1 MRLLQNRG
9 AMQCS
14 GVFVITAF
22 LLMVTVMLQGAS
34 TPAQAQTAP
43 TGLTATVAGPTRI
56 DLSWTRPSDPG
67 AGIGGYRVEVSLDGG
82 TTWDRLT
89 SIYSIGGTATYTSHG
104 SLSLGDT
111 RHYRVCAF
119 NNDLGCGPYSNVDS
133 ATTAIVAPVAPT
145 DLTATANGSTQIHLS
160 WIAPAITGGAAISG
174 YKIEVSSGGS
184 TWSDLVA
191 DTGTPATT
199 YSHTGLSDGNTR
211 HYRVS
216 AINSVGTGAA
226 SNVASATTANTTPG
240 APTGL
245 TATANGSTRIDLSWT
260 TPAITGGA
268 AISGY
273 KIEVSSNGST
283 WSGLHADTGTPA
295 TTYSHTALF
304 GGDTRHYRVSAIN
317 SVGTGSASNVDSA
330 TTFSSAPG
338 APTDLTVTAVRSTQI
353 DLAWT
358 APAKNGGA
366 PIRSYKIEIS
376 SDGGLNW
383 PISFLVVFRS
393 NNVPATFSHT
403 GLALGDTRHYR
414 VFANNSVGTGL
425 ASNVASATTA
435 TVTPAAPTR
444 LTATAKNG
452 PPRIDLSWTAPADNG
467 GAPISGYK
475 IEVSSDGST
484 WSDLHADT
492 GTTTTT
498 YSHTALS
505 GGDTRHYRVS
515 AINSVGTGSA
525 SKVANATT
533 DIVAPGAPTDL
544 TLTVQPTWVD
554 LSWTAPVN
562 NSGARIRS
570 YWIEVSSD
578 GDFNRSNFHFVFRDG
593 NNVPTTFSHTVNLGL
608 VLGETHYY
616 RVYAVNSVGPGSV
629 SNVVSATPVKVSVM
643 VELTVSLS
651 SVEENAAGTSVTVTG
666 TLDGEA
672 RPEATTVTVLV
683 GAATDPASEGTDY
696 ARVNNFT
703 LTINAGQTSGT
714 ATFTLTPTN
723 DLLGEG
729 DETISVTGTVSGLS
743 VSGTELTITDDEVV
757 STEVELTVS
766 LSSVEENAAGTSVT
780 VTGSLD
786 GGARTSDTPVT
797 VTVGASGDGA
807 AEGTDYAAVNN
818 FTLTIGTGQT
828 SGTATFTLT
837 PTDDL
842 LGEGSEK
849 VSVTGR
855 TTVSGLSVRGTEL
868 TITDDELVSTEVELT
883 VSLRSVAED
892 AAGTPVTVTGSLD
905 GGARTSDTPVTVTV
919 GASGDGAAEGTDYA
933 AVNDFTLTIDA
944 GQPSGTATFTLTPTD
959 DLLGEG
965 SEKVS
970 VTGRT
975 TVSGLS
981 VSGTELTITD
991 DEVVSTEVELTV
1003 SLRSVAEDAAGTP
1016 VTVTG
1021 SLDGGARTSDT
1032 PVTVTVGASG
1042 DGAAEGTDY
1051 ATVND
1056 LTLTIG
1062 TGQMSGTATFTLT
1075 PTNDTLGE
1083 GSEKVSVTG
1092 TTTVS
1097 GLSVR
1102 GTELTITD
1110 DEVVSTEV
1118 ELTVSLRSVAEDAA
1132 GTPVTVTGSLDG
1144 GARTSDTQVTV
1155 TVGAAG
1161 DGAAE
1166 GTDYATVND
1175 LTLTIGT
1182 GKTSGTATFTL
1193 TPTNDTLGEGDETI
1207 SVTGTT
1213 TVPGLTVTGTELTI
1227 TDDDSVST
1235 EVELT
1240 VSLSSV
1246 EENAAGTSVTV
1257 TGTLDRG
1264 ARPDATTVTVSV
1276 GATADSATEGT
1287 DYAAVNNFTL
1297 TIDAGQTSG
1306 TATFTLTPTNDTLGE
1321 GGEKVSVMGRTTVS
1335 GLSVRGTELT
1345 ITDDEV
1351 VSTEV
1356 ELTVS
1361 LRSVAE
1367 DAAGTPVTVTGSLDG
1382 GARTSDTQVTVT
1394 VGASGDGAA
1403 EGTDYAAVN
1412 NFTLTIGTGQTSG
1425 TATFTLTPTND
1436 TLGEGG
1442 EKVSVMGTTTV
1453 SGLSVRGTELTIT
1466 DDEVVSTEVEL
1477 TVSLRSVAEDAAGTP
1492 VTVTGSLDGGARTSD
1507 TPVTVTVGASG
1518 DGAAEGT
1525 DYAAVNNFTLTI
1537 DAGQPSGT
1545 ATFTLTPTNDTL
1557 GEGSEKV
1564 SVTGTTTVSGLSVRG
1579 TELTITDDEVVS
1591 TEVELTVSLRSV
1603 AEDAAGTPVTVTGS
1617 LDGGARTSDT
1627 QVTVTVGA
1635 SGDGAAEG
1643 TDYAAVNNFT
1653 LTIDA
1658 GQTSGTA
1665 TFTLTPTDDLL
1676 GEGGEKVS
1684 VTGTTTVSGLSVS
1697 GTELTITDDEVVS
1710 TEVELTVSLRS
1721 VAEDAG
1727 GTPVTVT
1734 GTLDGGAR
1742 TSDTQVTVTVGASGD
1757 GAAEGTD
1764 YAAVND
1770 LTLTIGTGQ
1779 TSGTATFTLTPTDD
1793 LLGEGSEKVSVT
1805 GSTTVSGLSVRGTE
1819 LTITDD
1825 ELVSTEVELTVSL
1838 RSVAEDAGGTPVT
1851 VTGTLNGG
1859 ARTSDTQVTVTVG
1872 ASGDG
1877 AAEGTDYAAVN
1888 DLTLTIDAGQTSGT
1902 ATFTL
1907 TPTDDLLGEGGEKV
1921 SVTGSTTVSGL
1932 SVRGTELTITDDD
1945 RASTEVELSVSLRSV
1960 AENAAGT
1967 PVTVTGTLDGGARTD
1982 ATTVTVSVG
1991 ATADSA
1997 TEGTDYATVNDLTL
2011 TIDAGQPSG
2020 TATFTLTLTNDTL
2033 GEGAEQISVTGRTTV
2048 SGLSVSGTELR
2059 ITDDELVST
2068 EVELSVSLR
2077 SVAENAAGTPVT
2089 VSGTLDGGARTEA
2102 TTVTVSVG
2110 ATADSATEGTDYATV
2125 NDFMLTIDAGQP
2137 SGDDLTVTNDTAGGG
2152 RTRRSRT
2159 ATFTLT
2165 VTNDTL
2171 GEGGEKVSVTGT
2183 VSGLSVRGTELT
2195 ITDDDSAST
2204 EVELSVSLRWV
2215 SENAGGSP
2223 VTVTGTLD
2231 GGARTEATTVTV
2243 SVGATADSAT
2253 EGTDYATVNDF
2264 TLTISAGEP
2273 SGTATFTLTVTNDT
2287 LGEGAETIS
2296 VAGRTTV
2303 SGLSVSGTEL
2313 TITDDDSASTEVEL
2327 SVSLRS
2333 VSENAGGS
2341 PVTVTGTLDGGART
2355 DATTVTVSVGATADS
2370 ATEGTDYATV
2380 NDFTLTISVGEPSG
2394 TATFTLTLTNDT
2406 LGEGAEK
2413 VSVTGRTTVSGLSV
2427 SGTELTITDD
2437 DSASTEVELSVS
2449 LRSVSENAGGSP
2461 VTVTGT
2467 LDGGARTVATTV
2479 TVSVGATADSATEG
2493 TDYATVNDLTLMI
2506 DAGQTSGTA
2515 TFTLTLTND
2524 TLGEG
2529 GEQIS
2534 VTGRTTVSGL
2544 SVSGTELTITDDD
2557 SASTEVELSVS
2568 LRSVSENAAGTPVTV
2583 TGTLDGGAR
2592 TDATTVTVSV
2602 GATADSATEGTDYAT
2617 VNDFTLT
2624 ISAGEPSGTAT
2635 FTLTLTND
2643 TLGEGAE
2650 TVSVTGRTTVSGLSV
2665 SGTELTITDDDS
2677 ASTEVELSVSLR
2689 SVAEDAGGTPVTVT
2703 GTLDGGARTSATTV
2717 TVSVGATADSATE
2730 GTDYATVNDLTLT
2743 IDAGQPSGTAT
2754 FTLTLTNDTLGEGD
2768 ETVSVTGRTTVSGL
2782 SVSGTELTIADD
2794 DSASTEVELSVSLR
2808 SVSENAAGTPV
2819 TVTGTL
2825 DGGARTDATT
2835 VTVSVGATADSA
2847 TEGTDYATVNDF
2859 TLTIDAGQPSGTA
2872 TFTLTVTNDTL
2883 DEGAETV
2890 SVTGTTTVSGLSVRG
2905 TELTITDDDAGPR
2918 GIDLS
2923 TLGKTVAEKVL
2934 EAVTLSIIG
2943 TLKGAPRD
2951 SATSVTVSVGAAG
2964 DAATKGTD
2972 YAVVE
2977 DFLLTIPAGQSRGT
2991 ASFMFTPLNDSIEEP
3006 DEAVTVSGT
3015 TAGSGIMVAGT
3026 TVTIDDDDERGVE
3039 VSPRTLTVLEG
3050 GASTYTVVLGS
3061 EPTGDV
3067 TVTVSVGGGS
3077 DDVTVSPSGLTFT
3090 SSNWGTPRTVTVTAA
3105 QDAGAGT
3112 ATIEHGVLGA
3122 DYGANNVTAE
3132 PVEVTVADGSKTDT
3146 ISRAWLARFGRT
3158 VADQVLEAVEGRM
3171 GAVRVAGTELSLAGQ
3186 RIGNS
3191 ATPERT
3197 EESEAAVRLETL
3209 GRWLRGEQEDGDG
3222 PLGWRPVTGR
3232 EVLRGSSFMVTGG
3245 SAEGGFGG
3253 VWGRGAFSSL
3263 DGREGDLRLDG
3274 EVTSALL
3281 GVDWSRGRGTAGVA
3295 VGHSRGEGGYQGP
3308 RGDGEVESVLTGV
3321 YPYGRYELSEGL
3333 SLWGVAG
3340 YGAGTFKL
3348 RSDGVPADETDT
3360 ALAMV
3365 AVGGRGVVVKP
3376 SGGGGLELAMKP
3388 DVLVVRTTSEAGGGL
3403 VASEAEVT
3411 RLRVG
3416 LEGTWR
3422 GIRIGGGSLVPGF
3435 EIGVRHDGGD
3445 AESGFGADVG
3455 AGFAWRDPVRGIEA
3469 ELRAR
3474 GLLTHEDGGFRE
3486 RGFSGSLAWD
3496 PDPDSERGPSL
3507 TLIQTVGTF
3516 ATGGMDAL
3524 LRPETVV
3531 AFGAGNED
3539 GDDLGRRLEA
3549 RFGYGFAVFGGRY
3562 TGTPELGIGLSER
3575 GRETSLGWRLA
3586 GARREALDFDI
3597 RIEASRLQPVNDE
3610 RDPEHQIGLRMT
3622 ARW

>member
-1 MRLLQNRG
+1 M
-9 AMQCS
+9 
-14 GVFVITAF
+14 
-22 LLMVTVMLQGAS
+22 
-34 TPAQAQTAP
+34 
-43 TGLTATVAGPTRI
+43 
-56 DLSWTRPSDPG
+56 
-67 AGIGGYRVEVSLDGG
+67 
-82 TTWDRLT
+82 
-89 SIYSIGGTATYTSHG
+89 
-104 SLSLGDT
+104 
-111 RHYRVCAF
+111 
-119 NNDLGCGPYSNVDS
+119 
-133 ATTAIVAPVAPT
+133 
-145 DLTATANGSTQIHLS
+145 
-160 WIAPAITGGAAISG
+160 
-174 YKIEVSSGGS
+174 
-184 TWSDLVA
+184 
-191 DTGTPATT
+191 
-199 YSHTGLSDGNTR
+199 
-211 HYRVS
+211 
-216 AINSVGTGAA
+216 
-226 SNVASATTANTTPG
+226 
-240 APTGL
+240 
-245 TATANGSTRIDLSWT
+245 
-260 TPAITGGA
+260 
-268 AISGY
+268 
-273 KIEVSSNGST
+273 
-283 WSGLHADTGTPA
+283 
-295 TTYSHTALF
+295 
-304 GGDTRHYRVSAIN
+304 
-317 SVGTGSASNVDSA
+317 
-330 TTFSSAPG
+330 
-338 APTDLTVTAVRSTQI
+338 
-353 DLAWT
+353 
-358 APAKNGGA
+358 
-366 PIRSYKIEIS
+366 
-376 SDGGLNW
+376 
-383 PISFLVVFRS
+383 
-393 NNVPATFSHT
+393 
-403 GLALGDTRHYR
+403 
-414 VFANNSVGTGL
+414 
-425 ASNVASATTA
+425 
-435 TVTPAAPTR
+435 
-444 LTATAKNG
+444 
-452 PPRIDLSWTAPADNG
+452 
-467 GAPISGYK
+467 
-475 IEVSSDGST
+475 
-484 WSDLHADT
+484 
-492 GTTTTT
+492 
-498 YSHTALS
+498 
-505 GGDTRHYRVS
+505 
-515 AINSVGTGSA
+515 
-525 SKVANATT
+525 
-533 DIVAPGAPTDL
+533 
-544 TLTVQPTWVD
+544 
-554 LSWTAPVN
+554 
-562 NSGARIRS
+562 
-570 YWIEVSSD
+570 
-578 GDFNRSNFHFVFRDG
+578 
-593 NNVPTTFSHTVNLGL
+593 
-608 VLGETHYY
+608 
-616 RVYAVNSVGPGSV
+616 
-629 SNVVSATPVKVSVM
+629 
-643 VELTVSLS
+643 
-651 SVEENAAGTSVTVTG
+651 
-666 TLDGEA
+666 
-672 RPEATTVTVLV
+672 
-683 GAATDPASEGTDY
+683 
-696 ARVNNFT
+696 
-703 LTINAGQTSGT
+703 
-714 ATFTLTPTN
+714 
-723 DLLGEG
+723 
-729 DETISVTGTVSGLS
+729 
-743 VSGTELTITDDEVV
+743 
-757 STEVELTVS
+757 
-766 LSSVEENAAGTSVT
+766 
-780 VTGSLD
+780 
-786 GGARTSDTPVT
+786 
-797 VTVGASGDGA
+797 
-807 AEGTDYAAVNN
+807 
-818 FTLTIGTGQT
+818 
-828 SGTATFTLT
+828 
-837 PTDDL
+837 
-842 LGEGSEK
+842 
-849 VSVTGR
+849 
-855 TTVSGLSVRGTEL
+855 
-868 TITDDELVSTEVELT
+868 
-883 VSLRSVAED
+883 
-892 AAGTPVTVTGSLD
+892 
-905 GGARTSDTPVTVTV
+905 
-919 GASGDGAAEGTDYA
+919 
-933 AVNDFTLTIDA
+933 
-944 GQPSGTATFTLTPTD
+944 
-959 DLLGEG
+959 
-965 SEKVS
+965 
-970 VTGRT
+970 
-975 TVSGLS
+975 
-981 VSGTELTITD
+981 
-991 DEVVSTEVELTV
+991 
-1003 SLRSVAEDAAGTP
+1003 
-1016 VTVTG
+1016 TG

-1213 TVPGLTVTGTELTI
+1213 TVPGLSVRGTELTI
-1227 TDDDSVST
+1227 TDDDSAST

-1240 VSLSSV
+1240 VSLTSV
-1246 EENAAGTSVTV
+1246 AEDAAGTPVTV
-1257 TGTLDRG
+1257 TGTLDGG

-1287 DYAAVNNFTL
+1287 DYATVN
-1297 TIDAGQTSG
+1297 D
-1306 TATFTLTPTNDTLGE
+1306 
-1321 GGEKVSVMGRTTVS
+1321 
-1335 GLSVRGTELT
+1335 
-1345 ITDDEV
+1345 
-1351 VSTEV
+1351 
-1356 ELTVS
+1356 
-1361 LRSVAE
+1361 
-1367 DAAGTPVTVTGSLDG
+1367 
-1382 GARTSDTQVTVT
+1382 
-1394 VGASGDGAA
+1394 
-1403 EGTDYAAVN
+1403 
-1412 NFTLTIGTGQTSG
+1412 
-1425 TATFTLTPTND
+1425 
-1436 TLGEGG
+1436 
-1442 EKVSVMGTTTV
+1442 
-1453 SGLSVRGTELTIT
+1453 
-1466 DDEVVSTEVEL
+1466 
-1477 TVSLRSVAEDAAGTP
+1477 
-1492 VTVTGSLDGGARTSD
+1492 
-1507 TPVTVTVGASG
+1507 
-1518 DGAAEGT
+1518 
-1525 DYAAVNNFTLTI
+1525 FTLTI

-2137 SGDDLTVTNDTAGGG
+2137 SG
-2152 RTRRSRT
+2152 T

-2467 LDGGARTVATTV
+2467 LDGGARTSATTV

-2665 SGTELTITDDDS
+2665 RGTELTITDDDS

-2768 ETVSVTGRTTVSGL
+2768 ETVTVTGRTTVSGL